1 MQQEINIKVV
11 AQDRAKDNDF
21 KQLFL
26 EMYPRLVRYAVSLLG
41 DGNEARDVVGDVF
54 EKAWNQFSSLQM
66 ETRRSWLYASVRNA
80 CLNWLK
86 HQQVEQTNVE
96 ALIEATRYDMSTR
109 YEEHERLLQQAER
122 IARELKEPTC
132 TILRL
137 CYFEHLTY
145 QQAADSRQAGHQ
157 SQHREEAY
165 FQGTRHFARANEAY
179 KHRELGG
186 KIMNKNQDQELDYR
200 MDSVSENVSENA
212 SGKVS
217 ENVSDARL
225 SQIFGE
231 ALGDEPSKEE
241 TLAAWEAFEQK
252 HISSEEEHLQKA
264 EDELSEKKIDKAR
277 ILTWITASVAVAA
290 SLFLFIFRSSQE
302 ISQPTEFSM
311 ELFSEVTSPKQV
323 EQTLSNGYCV
333 VSTPAATTTLVTLSD
348 GTRVMLNANSTLE
361 YPASF
366 DDAEVREVRLKGEAH
381 FEVTKNPHRPFV
393 VKAGEMQTQVLGTI
407 FDVKAYRKDA
417 PKVTLMEGKVK
428 VSNADTEI
436 EMRPGQT
443 ATLQADKIV
452 VSKASS
458 SASDWLEGDFDMDQV
473 TLAEAMSD
481 IGAWYNKTVVFQS
494 QANMDKLIHFR
505 FSRRAS
511 LQEIITALNEMGVA
525 KVRIEKGK
533 IMVL

>member
-1 MQQEINIKVV
+1 
-11 AQDRAKDNDF
+11 
-21 KQLFL
+21 
-26 EMYPRLVRYAVSLLG
+26 
-41 DGNEARDVVGDVF
+41 
-54 EKAWNQFSSLQM
+54 
-66 ETRRSWLYASVRNA
+66 
-80 CLNWLK
+80 
-86 HQQVEQTNVE
+86 
-96 ALIEATRYDMSTR
+96 
-109 YEEHERLLQQAER
+109 
-122 IARELKEPTC
+122 
-132 TILRL
+132 
-137 CYFEHLTY
+137 
-145 QQAADSRQAGHQ
+145 
-157 SQHREEAY
+157 
-165 FQGTRHFARANEAY
+165 
-179 KHRELGG
+179 
-186 KIMNKNQDQELDYR
+186 MNKNQDQELDYR

-212 SGKVS
+212 SEKVS
-217 ENVSDARL
+217 EKVSDARL

-241 TLAAWEAFEQK
+241 TLAAWEAFEKK
-252 HISSEEEHLQKA
+252 HISSEKEHLSFEK
-264 EDELSEKKIDKAR
+264 ESIVKNEKKVSKAR

-323 EQTLSNGYCV
+323 EQTLSDGYCV
-333 VSTPAATTTLVTLSD
+333 VSTPAATTTLVTLND
-348 GTRVMLNANSTLE
+348 GTKVMLNANSTLE
-361 YPASF
+361 YPVSF

-393 VKAGEMQTQVLGTI
+393 VKAGKMQTQVLGTI

-428 VSNADTEI
+428 VSNADTEV

-494 QANMDKLIHFR
+494 QANMGKLIHFR

-525 KVRIEKGK
+525 RIRMEKGK

>member
-1 MQQEINIKVV
+1 
-11 AQDRAKDNDF
+11 
-21 KQLFL
+21 
-26 EMYPRLVRYAVSLLG
+26 
-41 DGNEARDVVGDVF
+41 
-54 EKAWNQFSSLQM
+54 
-66 ETRRSWLYASVRNA
+66 
-80 CLNWLK
+80 
-86 HQQVEQTNVE
+86 
-96 ALIEATRYDMSTR
+96 
-109 YEEHERLLQQAER
+109 
-122 IARELKEPTC
+122 
-132 TILRL
+132 
-137 CYFEHLTY
+137 
-145 QQAADSRQAGHQ
+145 
-157 SQHREEAY
+157 
-165 FQGTRHFARANEAY
+165 
-179 KHRELGG
+179 
-186 KIMNKNQDQELDYR
+186 MNKNQDQELDYR
-200 MDSVSENVSENA
+200 MEAENASENA
-212 SGKVS
+212 S
-217 ENVSDARL
+217 ETFSDARL

-252 HISSEEEHLQKA
+252 HISSEKEHLQKA
-264 EDELSEKKIDKAR
+264 EDELSEKKIEDEIGRKIGDEIGREIEGESSSRNFSKAR
-277 ILTWITASVAVAA
+277 ILAWITASVAVAA

-323 EQTLSNGYCV
+323 EQTLNDGYCV

-348 GTRVMLNANSTLE
+348 GTKVRLNANSTLE
-361 YPASF
+361 YPVSF
-366 DDAEVREVRLKGEAH
+366 SDTEVREVHLKGEAH

-417 PKVTLMEGKVK
+417 PKVTLMQGKVK
-428 VSNADTEI
+428 VSNADTEV

-494 QANMDKLIHFR
+494 QANMDKFIHFR

-525 KVRIEKGK
+525 KVRMEKGK

>member
-1 MQQEINIKVV
+1 
-11 AQDRAKDNDF
+11 
-21 KQLFL
+21 
-26 EMYPRLVRYAVSLLG
+26 
-41 DGNEARDVVGDVF
+41 
-54 EKAWNQFSSLQM
+54 
-66 ETRRSWLYASVRNA
+66 
-80 CLNWLK
+80 
-86 HQQVEQTNVE
+86 
-96 ALIEATRYDMSTR
+96 
-109 YEEHERLLQQAER
+109 
-122 IARELKEPTC
+122 
-132 TILRL
+132 
-137 CYFEHLTY
+137 
-145 QQAADSRQAGHQ
+145 
-157 SQHREEAY
+157 
-165 FQGTRHFARANEAY
+165 
-179 KHRELGG
+179 
-186 KIMNKNQDQELDYR
+186 MNKNQDQELDYR

-212 SGKVS
+212 SEKVS

-241 TLAAWEAFEQK
+241 TLAAWEAFEKK
-252 HISSEEEHLQKA
+252 HISSEEEHLSFEK
-264 EDELSEKKIDKAR
+264 ESIVKNEKKVSKAR
-277 ILTWITASVAVAA
+277 ILAWITASVAVAA

-323 EQTLSNGYCV
+323 EQTLSDGYCV

-381 FEVTKNPHRPFV
+381 FEVTKNPHWPFV

-428 VSNADTEI
+428 VSNADTEV

>member
-1 MQQEINIKVV
+1 
-11 AQDRAKDNDF
+11 
-21 KQLFL
+21 
-26 EMYPRLVRYAVSLLG
+26 
-41 DGNEARDVVGDVF
+41 
-54 EKAWNQFSSLQM
+54 
-66 ETRRSWLYASVRNA
+66 
-80 CLNWLK
+80 
-86 HQQVEQTNVE
+86 
-96 ALIEATRYDMSTR
+96 
-109 YEEHERLLQQAER
+109 
-122 IARELKEPTC
+122 
-132 TILRL
+132 
-137 CYFEHLTY
+137 
-145 QQAADSRQAGHQ
+145 
-157 SQHREEAY
+157 
-165 FQGTRHFARANEAY
+165 
-179 KHRELGG
+179 
-186 KIMNKNQDQELDYR
+186 MNKNQDQKLDYR

-212 SGKVS
+212 SEKVS

-241 TLAAWEAFEQK
+241 TLAAWEAFEKK
-252 HISSEEEHLQKA
+252 HISSEKEHLQKA
-264 EDELSEKKIDKAR
+264 EDELSEKKIEDEIGGESSSRKISKAR
-277 ILTWITASVAVAA
+277 ILAWITASVAVAA

-348 GTRVMLNANSTLE
+348 GTKVMLNANSTLE

-381 FEVTKNPHRPFV
+381 FEVTKNPHRPFM

-428 VSNADTEI
+428 VSNADTEV

>member
-1 MQQEINIKVV
+1 
-11 AQDRAKDNDF
+11 
-21 KQLFL
+21 
-26 EMYPRLVRYAVSLLG
+26 
-41 DGNEARDVVGDVF
+41 
-54 EKAWNQFSSLQM
+54 
-66 ETRRSWLYASVRNA
+66 
-80 CLNWLK
+80 
-86 HQQVEQTNVE
+86 
-96 ALIEATRYDMSTR
+96 
-109 YEEHERLLQQAER
+109 
-122 IARELKEPTC
+122 
-132 TILRL
+132 
-137 CYFEHLTY
+137 
-145 QQAADSRQAGHQ
+145 
-157 SQHREEAY
+157 
-165 FQGTRHFARANEAY
+165 
-179 KHRELGG
+179 
-186 KIMNKNQDQELDYR
+186 MNKNQDQELDYR

-212 SGKVS
+212 SEKVS

-252 HISSEEEHLQKA
+252 HISSEEEHLSFEK
-264 EDELSEKKIDKAR
+264 ESIVKNEKKVSKAR

-428 VSNADTEI
+428 VSNADTEV

>member
-1 MQQEINIKVV
+1 
-11 AQDRAKDNDF
+11 
-21 KQLFL
+21 
-26 EMYPRLVRYAVSLLG
+26 
-41 DGNEARDVVGDVF
+41 
-54 EKAWNQFSSLQM
+54 
-66 ETRRSWLYASVRNA
+66 
-80 CLNWLK
+80 
-86 HQQVEQTNVE
+86 
-96 ALIEATRYDMSTR
+96 
-109 YEEHERLLQQAER
+109 
-122 IARELKEPTC
+122 
-132 TILRL
+132 
-137 CYFEHLTY
+137 
-145 QQAADSRQAGHQ
+145 
-157 SQHREEAY
+157 
-165 FQGTRHFARANEAY
+165 
-179 KHRELGG
+179 
-186 KIMNKNQDQELDYR
+186 MNKNQDQELDYR

-212 SGKVS
+212 SEKVS

-241 TLAAWEAFEQK
+241 TLAAWEAFEKK
-252 HISSEEEHLQKA
+252 HISSEKEHLSFEK
-264 EDELSEKKIDKAR
+264 ESIVKNEKKVSKAR

-393 VKAGEMQTQVLGTI
+393 VKAGEMQTQVLGTV

-428 VSNADTEI
+428 VSNADTEV

-525 KVRIEKGK
+525 KVRMEKGK

>member
-1 MQQEINIKVV
+1 
-11 AQDRAKDNDF
+11 
-21 KQLFL
+21 
-26 EMYPRLVRYAVSLLG
+26 
-41 DGNEARDVVGDVF
+41 
-54 EKAWNQFSSLQM
+54 
-66 ETRRSWLYASVRNA
+66 
-80 CLNWLK
+80 
-86 HQQVEQTNVE
+86 
-96 ALIEATRYDMSTR
+96 
-109 YEEHERLLQQAER
+109 
-122 IARELKEPTC
+122 
-132 TILRL
+132 
-137 CYFEHLTY
+137 
-145 QQAADSRQAGHQ
+145 
-157 SQHREEAY
+157 
-165 FQGTRHFARANEAY
+165 
-179 KHRELGG
+179 
-186 KIMNKNQDQELDYR
+186 MNKNQDQELDYR

-212 SGKVS
+212 SEKVS

-241 TLAAWEAFEQK
+241 TLAAWEAFEKK

-264 EDELSEKKIDKAR
+264 EDELSEKKIEDEIGGESSSRKISKAR

-393 VKAGEMQTQVLGTI
+393 VRAGEMQTQVLGTI

-417 PKVTLMEGKVK
+417 PKVTLMQGKVK
-428 VSNADTEI
+428 VSNADTEV

-494 QANMDKLIHFR
+494 QANMGKLIHFR

>member
-1 MQQEINIKVV
+1 
-11 AQDRAKDNDF
+11 
-21 KQLFL
+21 
-26 EMYPRLVRYAVSLLG
+26 
-41 DGNEARDVVGDVF
+41 
-54 EKAWNQFSSLQM
+54 
-66 ETRRSWLYASVRNA
+66 
-80 CLNWLK
+80 
-86 HQQVEQTNVE
+86 
-96 ALIEATRYDMSTR
+96 
-109 YEEHERLLQQAER
+109 
-122 IARELKEPTC
+122 
-132 TILRL
+132 
-137 CYFEHLTY
+137 
-145 QQAADSRQAGHQ
+145 
-157 SQHREEAY
+157 
-165 FQGTRHFARANEAY
+165 
-179 KHRELGG
+179 
-186 KIMNKNQDQELDYR
+186 MNKNQDQELDYR

-212 SGKVS
+212 SEKVS

-241 TLAAWEAFEQK
+241 TLAAWEAFEKK

-264 EDELSEKKIDKAR
+264 EDELSEKKIEDEIGRESSSRKISKAR
-277 ILTWITASVAVAA
+277 ILAWITASVAVAA

-348 GTRVMLNANSTLE
+348 GTMVMLNANSTLE

-381 FEVTKNPHRPFV
+381 FEVTKNPHRTFV

-417 PKVTLMEGKVK
+417 PKVTLMQGKVK
-428 VSNADTEI
+428 VSNADTEV

-443 ATLQADKIV
+443 ATLQSDKIV

-494 QANMDKLIHFR
+494 QANMGKLIHFR

>member
-1 MQQEINIKVV
+1 
-11 AQDRAKDNDF
+11 
-21 KQLFL
+21 
-26 EMYPRLVRYAVSLLG
+26 
-41 DGNEARDVVGDVF
+41 
-54 EKAWNQFSSLQM
+54 
-66 ETRRSWLYASVRNA
+66 
-80 CLNWLK
+80 
-86 HQQVEQTNVE
+86 
-96 ALIEATRYDMSTR
+96 
-109 YEEHERLLQQAER
+109 
-122 IARELKEPTC
+122 
-132 TILRL
+132 
-137 CYFEHLTY
+137 
-145 QQAADSRQAGHQ
+145 
-157 SQHREEAY
+157 
-165 FQGTRHFARANEAY
+165 
-179 KHRELGG
+179 
-186 KIMNKNQDQELDYR
+186 MNKNQDQELDYR

-212 SGKVS
+212 SEKVS

-241 TLAAWEAFEQK
+241 TLAAWEAFEKK

-264 EDELSEKKIDKAR
+264 EDELSEKKIEDEIGGESSSRKISKAR

-393 VKAGEMQTQVLGTI
+393 VRAGEMQTQVLGTI

-417 PKVTLMEGKVK
+417 PKVTLMQGKVK
-428 VSNADTEI
+428 VSNADTEV

-525 KVRIEKGK
+525 RIKIEKGK

>member
-1 MQQEINIKVV
+1 
-11 AQDRAKDNDF
+11 
-21 KQLFL
+21 
-26 EMYPRLVRYAVSLLG
+26 
-41 DGNEARDVVGDVF
+41 
-54 EKAWNQFSSLQM
+54 
-66 ETRRSWLYASVRNA
+66 
-80 CLNWLK
+80 
-86 HQQVEQTNVE
+86 
-96 ALIEATRYDMSTR
+96 
-109 YEEHERLLQQAER
+109 
-122 IARELKEPTC
+122 
-132 TILRL
+132 
-137 CYFEHLTY
+137 
-145 QQAADSRQAGHQ
+145 
-157 SQHREEAY
+157 
-165 FQGTRHFARANEAY
+165 
-179 KHRELGG
+179 
-186 KIMNKNQDQELDYR
+186 MNKNQDQELDYR
-200 MDSVSENVSENA
+200 MEAENA
-212 SGKVS
+212 
-217 ENVSDARL
+217 SDARL
-225 SQIFGE
+225 TRIFGE
-231 ALGDEPSKEE
+231 ALGGEPSKEE
-241 TLAAWEAFEQK
+241 TLAAWEAFEKK
-252 HISSEEEHLQKA
+252 HISSEEEHLSFEK
-264 EDELSEKKIDKAR
+264 ESIVKNEKKVSKAR

-323 EQTLSNGYCV
+323 EQTLSDGYCV

-348 GTRVMLNANSTLE
+348 GTKVMLNANSTLE

-417 PKVTLMEGKVK
+417 PKVTLMQGKVK
-428 VSNADTEI
+428 VSNADTEV

-452 VSKASS
+452 VSKASP

-494 QANMDKLIHFR
+494 QANMGKLIHFR

>member
-1 MQQEINIKVV
+1 
-11 AQDRAKDNDF
+11 
-21 KQLFL
+21 
-26 EMYPRLVRYAVSLLG
+26 
-41 DGNEARDVVGDVF
+41 
-54 EKAWNQFSSLQM
+54 
-66 ETRRSWLYASVRNA
+66 
-80 CLNWLK
+80 
-86 HQQVEQTNVE
+86 
-96 ALIEATRYDMSTR
+96 
-109 YEEHERLLQQAER
+109 
-122 IARELKEPTC
+122 
-132 TILRL
+132 
-137 CYFEHLTY
+137 
-145 QQAADSRQAGHQ
+145 
-157 SQHREEAY
+157 
-165 FQGTRHFARANEAY
+165 
-179 KHRELGG
+179 
-186 KIMNKNQDQELDYR
+186 MNKNQDQELDYR
-200 MDSVSENVSENA
+200 MEAENA
-212 SGKVS
+212 
-217 ENVSDARL
+217 SDARL
-225 SQIFGE
+225 TRIFGE
-231 ALGDEPSKEE
+231 ALGGEPSKEE
-241 TLAAWEAFEQK
+241 TLAAWEAFEKK
-252 HISSEEEHLQKA
+252 HISSEEEHLSFEK
-264 EDELSEKKIDKAR
+264 ESIVKNEKKVSKAR

-348 GTRVMLNANSTLE
+348 GTKVMLNANSTLE

-428 VSNADTEI
+428 VSNADTEV

>member
-1 MQQEINIKVV
+1 
-11 AQDRAKDNDF
+11 
-21 KQLFL
+21 
-26 EMYPRLVRYAVSLLG
+26 
-41 DGNEARDVVGDVF
+41 
-54 EKAWNQFSSLQM
+54 
-66 ETRRSWLYASVRNA
+66 
-80 CLNWLK
+80 
-86 HQQVEQTNVE
+86 
-96 ALIEATRYDMSTR
+96 
-109 YEEHERLLQQAER
+109 
-122 IARELKEPTC
+122 
-132 TILRL
+132 
-137 CYFEHLTY
+137 
-145 QQAADSRQAGHQ
+145 
-157 SQHREEAY
+157 
-165 FQGTRHFARANEAY
+165 
-179 KHRELGG
+179 
-186 KIMNKNQDQELDYR
+186 
-200 MDSVSENVSENA
+200 MDSVSENVSENVSEKA
-212 SGKVS
+212 SG
-217 ENVSDARL
+217 NVSDAWL

-241 TLAAWEAFEQK
+241 TLAAWEAFEKK
-252 HISSEEEHLQKA
+252 HISSEEEL
-264 EDELSEKKIDKAR
+264 LSFEKESIVKNEKKVSKAR

-417 PKVTLMEGKVK
+417 PKVTLMQGKVK
-428 VSNADTEI
+428 VSNADTEV

-443 ATLQADKIV
+443 ATLQSDKIV
-452 VSKASS
+452 VSKASP

>member
-1 MQQEINIKVV
+1 
-11 AQDRAKDNDF
+11 
-21 KQLFL
+21 
-26 EMYPRLVRYAVSLLG
+26 
-41 DGNEARDVVGDVF
+41 
-54 EKAWNQFSSLQM
+54 
-66 ETRRSWLYASVRNA
+66 
-80 CLNWLK
+80 
-86 HQQVEQTNVE
+86 
-96 ALIEATRYDMSTR
+96 
-109 YEEHERLLQQAER
+109 
-122 IARELKEPTC
+122 
-132 TILRL
+132 
-137 CYFEHLTY
+137 
-145 QQAADSRQAGHQ
+145 
-157 SQHREEAY
+157 
-165 FQGTRHFARANEAY
+165 
-179 KHRELGG
+179 
-186 KIMNKNQDQELDYR
+186 MNKNQDQELDYR

-212 SGKVS
+212 SEKVS

-241 TLAAWEAFEQK
+241 TLAAWEAFEKK
-252 HISSEEEHLQKA
+252 HISSEKEYLQKA
-264 EDELSEKKIDKAR
+264 EDELSEKKIEDEIGRESSSRKVSKAR

-323 EQTLSNGYCV
+323 EQTLSDGYCV

-393 VKAGEMQTQVLGTI
+393 VKAGEMQTQVLGTV

-428 VSNADTEI
+428 VSNADTEV

-452 VSKASS
+452 VSRASS
-458 SASDWLEGDFDMDQV
+458 SVSDWLEGDFDMDQV

-525 KVRIEKGK
+525 KVRMEKGK

>member
-1 MQQEINIKVV
+1 
-11 AQDRAKDNDF
+11 
-21 KQLFL
+21 
-26 EMYPRLVRYAVSLLG
+26 
-41 DGNEARDVVGDVF
+41 
-54 EKAWNQFSSLQM
+54 
-66 ETRRSWLYASVRNA
+66 
-80 CLNWLK
+80 
-86 HQQVEQTNVE
+86 
-96 ALIEATRYDMSTR
+96 
-109 YEEHERLLQQAER
+109 
-122 IARELKEPTC
+122 
-132 TILRL
+132 
-137 CYFEHLTY
+137 
-145 QQAADSRQAGHQ
+145 
-157 SQHREEAY
+157 
-165 FQGTRHFARANEAY
+165 
-179 KHRELGG
+179 
-186 KIMNKNQDQELDYR
+186 MNKNQDQELDYR

-212 SGKVS
+212 SEKVS

-241 TLAAWEAFEQK
+241 TLAAWEAFEKK
-252 HISSEEEHLQKA
+252 HIVEN
-264 EDELSEKKIDKAR
+264 EKKVSKAR

-323 EQTLSNGYCV
+323 EQTLSDGYCV

-417 PKVTLMEGKVK
+417 PKVTLMQGKVK
-428 VSNADTEI
+428 VSNADTEV

-443 ATLQADKIV
+443 ATLQSDKIV
-452 VSKASS
+452 VSKASP

-494 QANMDKLIHFR
+494 QANMGKLIHFR

>member
-1 MQQEINIKVV
+1 MN
-11 AQDRAKDNDF
+11 KD
-21 KQLFL
+21 
-26 EMYPRLVRYAVSLLG
+26 
-41 DGNEARDVVGDVF
+41 
-54 EKAWNQFSSLQM
+54 
-66 ETRRSWLYASVRNA
+66 
-80 CLNWLK
+80 
-86 HQQVEQTNVE
+86 
-96 ALIEATRYDMSTR
+96 
-109 YEEHERLLQQAER
+109 
-122 IARELKEPTC
+122 
-132 TILRL
+132 
-137 CYFEHLTY
+137 
-145 QQAADSRQAGHQ
+145 
-157 SQHREEAY
+157 
-165 FQGTRHFARANEAY
+165 
-179 KHRELGG
+179 
-186 KIMNKNQDQELDYR
+186 KNQDQELDYR

-212 SGKVS
+212 SEKVS

-241 TLAAWEAFEQK
+241 TLAAWEAFEKK

-264 EDELSEKKIDKAR
+264 EDELSEKKIEDEIGRESSSRKISKAR
-277 ILTWITASVAVAA
+277 ILAWITASVAVAA

-323 EQTLSNGYCV
+323 EQTLSDGYCV

-348 GTRVMLNANSTLE
+348 GTKVMLNANSTLE

-417 PKVTLMEGKVK
+417 PKVTLMQGKVK
-428 VSNADTEI
+428 VSNADTEV

-452 VSKASS
+452 VSKASP

-494 QANMDKLIHFR
+494 QANMGKLIHFR

>member
-1 MQQEINIKVV
+1 
-11 AQDRAKDNDF
+11 
-21 KQLFL
+21 
-26 EMYPRLVRYAVSLLG
+26 
-41 DGNEARDVVGDVF
+41 
-54 EKAWNQFSSLQM
+54 
-66 ETRRSWLYASVRNA
+66 
-80 CLNWLK
+80 
-86 HQQVEQTNVE
+86 
-96 ALIEATRYDMSTR
+96 
-109 YEEHERLLQQAER
+109 
-122 IARELKEPTC
+122 
-132 TILRL
+132 
-137 CYFEHLTY
+137 
-145 QQAADSRQAGHQ
+145 
-157 SQHREEAY
+157 
-165 FQGTRHFARANEAY
+165 
-179 KHRELGG
+179 
-186 KIMNKNQDQELDYR
+186 MNKNQDQELDYR
-200 MDSVSENVSENA
+200 MDPVSENVSENA
-212 SGKVS
+212 SEKVS

-231 ALGDEPSKEE
+231 ALGDEPSNEE
-241 TLAAWEAFEQK
+241 TLAAWEAFEKK

-264 EDELSEKKIDKAR
+264 EDELSEKKIENEIGGESSSRKISKAR
-277 ILTWITASVAVAA
+277 ILAWITASVAVAA

-323 EQTLSNGYCV
+323 EQTLSDGYCV

-417 PKVTLMEGKVK
+417 SKVTLMQGKVK
-428 VSNADTEI
+428 VSNADTEV

-443 ATLQADKIV
+443 ATLQEDKIV

-525 KVRIEKGK
+525 KVRMEKGK

>member
-1 MQQEINIKVV
+1 MN
-11 AQDRAKDNDF
+11 KD
-21 KQLFL
+21 
-26 EMYPRLVRYAVSLLG
+26 
-41 DGNEARDVVGDVF
+41 
-54 EKAWNQFSSLQM
+54 
-66 ETRRSWLYASVRNA
+66 
-80 CLNWLK
+80 
-86 HQQVEQTNVE
+86 
-96 ALIEATRYDMSTR
+96 
-109 YEEHERLLQQAER
+109 
-122 IARELKEPTC
+122 
-132 TILRL
+132 
-137 CYFEHLTY
+137 
-145 QQAADSRQAGHQ
+145 
-157 SQHREEAY
+157 
-165 FQGTRHFARANEAY
+165 
-179 KHRELGG
+179 
-186 KIMNKNQDQELDYR
+186 KNQDQEQDYR

-212 SGKVS
+212 SEKVS

-241 TLAAWEAFEQK
+241 TLAAWEAFEKK

-264 EDELSEKKIDKAR
+264 EDELSEKKIEDEIGRESSSRKISKAR
-277 ILTWITASVAVAA
+277 ILAWITASVAVAA

-417 PKVTLMEGKVK
+417 PKVTLMQGKVK
-428 VSNADTEI
+428 VSNADTEV

-452 VSKASS
+452 VSKASP

-494 QANMDKLIHFR
+494 QANMGKLIHFR

-511 LQEIITALNEMGVA
+511 LQEIITALNEMSVA

>member
-1 MQQEINIKVV
+1 
-11 AQDRAKDNDF
+11 
-21 KQLFL
+21 
-26 EMYPRLVRYAVSLLG
+26 
-41 DGNEARDVVGDVF
+41 
-54 EKAWNQFSSLQM
+54 
-66 ETRRSWLYASVRNA
+66 
-80 CLNWLK
+80 
-86 HQQVEQTNVE
+86 
-96 ALIEATRYDMSTR
+96 
-109 YEEHERLLQQAER
+109 
-122 IARELKEPTC
+122 
-132 TILRL
+132 
-137 CYFEHLTY
+137 
-145 QQAADSRQAGHQ
+145 
-157 SQHREEAY
+157 
-165 FQGTRHFARANEAY
+165 
-179 KHRELGG
+179 
-186 KIMNKNQDQELDYR
+186 MNKNQDQELDYR

-212 SGKVS
+212 SEKVS

-241 TLAAWEAFEQK
+241 TLAAWEAFEKK

-264 EDELSEKKIDKAR
+264 EDELSEKKIEDEIGGESSSRKISKAR
-277 ILTWITASVAVAA
+277 ILAWITASVAVAA

-323 EQTLSNGYCV
+323 EQTLSDGYCV

-393 VKAGEMQTQVLGTI
+393 VRAGEMQTQVLGTI

-417 PKVTLMEGKVK
+417 PKVTLMQGKVK
-428 VSNADTEI
+428 VSNADTEV

-494 QANMDKLIHFR
+494 QANMGKLIHFR

-525 KVRIEKGK
+525 RIKIEKGK

>member
-1 MQQEINIKVV
+1 
-11 AQDRAKDNDF
+11 
-21 KQLFL
+21 
-26 EMYPRLVRYAVSLLG
+26 
-41 DGNEARDVVGDVF
+41 
-54 EKAWNQFSSLQM
+54 
-66 ETRRSWLYASVRNA
+66 
-80 CLNWLK
+80 
-86 HQQVEQTNVE
+86 
-96 ALIEATRYDMSTR
+96 
-109 YEEHERLLQQAER
+109 
-122 IARELKEPTC
+122 
-132 TILRL
+132 
-137 CYFEHLTY
+137 
-145 QQAADSRQAGHQ
+145 
-157 SQHREEAY
+157 
-165 FQGTRHFARANEAY
+165 
-179 KHRELGG
+179 
-186 KIMNKNQDQELDYR
+186 MNKNQDQELDYR
-200 MDSVSENVSENA
+200 MDPVSE
-212 SGKVS
+212 KVS
-217 ENVSDARL
+217 EKASEKVSEKTSDARL
-225 SQIFGE
+225 AQIFGE

-241 TLAAWEAFEQK
+241 TLAAWEAFEKK
-252 HISSEEEHLQKA
+252 HLSSEEEPLQKA
-264 EDELSEKKIDKAR
+264 EDELSEKKIEDEIGGESSSRKVSKAR
-277 ILTWITASVAVAA
+277 ILAWITASVAVAA

-323 EQTLSNGYCV
+323 EQTLKDGYCV

-348 GTRVMLNANSTLE
+348 GTKVMLNANSTLE

-366 DDAEVREVRLKGEAH
+366 DDAETREVRLKGEAH

-393 VKAGEMQTQVLGTI
+393 VKAGEMQTQVLGTV

-417 PKVTLMEGKVK
+417 PKVTLMQGKVK
-428 VSNADTEI
+428 VSNADTEV

-452 VSKASS
+452 VSKASP

-505 FSRRAS
+505 FSRKAS

-525 KVRIEKGK
+525 KVRMEKGK

>member
-1 MQQEINIKVV
+1 
-11 AQDRAKDNDF
+11 
-21 KQLFL
+21 
-26 EMYPRLVRYAVSLLG
+26 
-41 DGNEARDVVGDVF
+41 
-54 EKAWNQFSSLQM
+54 
-66 ETRRSWLYASVRNA
+66 
-80 CLNWLK
+80 
-86 HQQVEQTNVE
+86 
-96 ALIEATRYDMSTR
+96 
-109 YEEHERLLQQAER
+109 
-122 IARELKEPTC
+122 
-132 TILRL
+132 
-137 CYFEHLTY
+137 
-145 QQAADSRQAGHQ
+145 
-157 SQHREEAY
+157 
-165 FQGTRHFARANEAY
+165 
-179 KHRELGG
+179 
-186 KIMNKNQDQELDYR
+186 MNKNQDQELDYR

-212 SGKVS
+212 SEKVS

-241 TLAAWEAFEQK
+241 TLAAWEAFEKK
-252 HISSEEEHLQKA
+252 HISSEEEHLSFEK
-264 EDELSEKKIDKAR
+264 ESIVKNEKKVSKAR

-323 EQTLSNGYCV
+323 EQTLSDGYCV

-348 GTRVMLNANSTLE
+348 GTRVMLNANSKLE

-428 VSNADTEI
+428 VSNADTEV

-443 ATLQADKIV
+443 ATLQSDKIV
-452 VSKASS
+452 VSRASS
-458 SASDWLEGDFDMDQV
+458 SVSDWLEGDFDMDQV

-525 KVRIEKGK
+525 KVRMEKGK

>member
-1 MQQEINIKVV
+1 
-11 AQDRAKDNDF
+11 
-21 KQLFL
+21 
-26 EMYPRLVRYAVSLLG
+26 
-41 DGNEARDVVGDVF
+41 
-54 EKAWNQFSSLQM
+54 
-66 ETRRSWLYASVRNA
+66 
-80 CLNWLK
+80 
-86 HQQVEQTNVE
+86 
-96 ALIEATRYDMSTR
+96 
-109 YEEHERLLQQAER
+109 
-122 IARELKEPTC
+122 
-132 TILRL
+132 
-137 CYFEHLTY
+137 
-145 QQAADSRQAGHQ
+145 
-157 SQHREEAY
+157 
-165 FQGTRHFARANEAY
+165 
-179 KHRELGG
+179 
-186 KIMNKNQDQELDYR
+186 MNKNQDQELDYR

-212 SGKVS
+212 SEKVSEKTS

-231 ALGDEPSKEE
+231 ALDNEPSKEE
-241 TLAAWEAFEQK
+241 TLAAWEAFEKK
-252 HISSEEEHLQKA
+252 HISSEEEHLSFEK
-264 EDELSEKKIDKAR
+264 ESIVKNEKKVSKAR
-277 ILTWITASVAVAA
+277 ILTWITASVAVVA
-290 SLFLFIFRSSQE
+290 SFFLFIFRSSQE

-323 EQTLSNGYCV
+323 EQTLSDGYCV

-348 GTRVMLNANSTLE
+348 GTKVMLNANSTLE
-361 YPASF
+361 YPVSF

-417 PKVTLMEGKVK
+417 PKVTLMQGKVK
-428 VSNADTEI
+428 VSNADTEV

-525 KVRIEKGK
+525 RIRMEKGK

>member
-1 MQQEINIKVV
+1 
-11 AQDRAKDNDF
+11 
-21 KQLFL
+21 
-26 EMYPRLVRYAVSLLG
+26 
-41 DGNEARDVVGDVF
+41 
-54 EKAWNQFSSLQM
+54 
-66 ETRRSWLYASVRNA
+66 
-80 CLNWLK
+80 
-86 HQQVEQTNVE
+86 
-96 ALIEATRYDMSTR
+96 
-109 YEEHERLLQQAER
+109 
-122 IARELKEPTC
+122 
-132 TILRL
+132 
-137 CYFEHLTY
+137 
-145 QQAADSRQAGHQ
+145 
-157 SQHREEAY
+157 
-165 FQGTRHFARANEAY
+165 
-179 KHRELGG
+179 
-186 KIMNKNQDQELDYR
+186 MNKNQDQELDYR
-200 MDSVSENVSENA
+200 MEAENA
-212 SGKVS
+212 
-217 ENVSDARL
+217 SDARL
-225 SQIFGE
+225 TRIFGE
-231 ALGDEPSKEE
+231 ALGGEPSKEE
-241 TLAAWEAFEQK
+241 TLAAWEAFEKK
-252 HISSEEEHLQKA
+252 HISSEEEHLSFEK
-264 EDELSEKKIDKAR
+264 ESIVKNEKKVSKAR
-277 ILTWITASVAVAA
+277 ILTWITASVAVVA

-323 EQTLSNGYCV
+323 EQTLSDGYCV

-348 GTRVMLNANSTLE
+348 GTKVMLNANSTLE

-417 PKVTLMEGKVK
+417 PKVTLMQGKVK
-428 VSNADTEI
+428 VSNADTEV

-443 ATLQADKIV
+443 ATLQSDKIV
-452 VSKASS
+452 VSKASP

-494 QANMDKLIHFR
+494 QANMGKLIHFR

>member
-1 MQQEINIKVV
+1 
-11 AQDRAKDNDF
+11 
-21 KQLFL
+21 
-26 EMYPRLVRYAVSLLG
+26 
-41 DGNEARDVVGDVF
+41 
-54 EKAWNQFSSLQM
+54 
-66 ETRRSWLYASVRNA
+66 
-80 CLNWLK
+80 
-86 HQQVEQTNVE
+86 
-96 ALIEATRYDMSTR
+96 
-109 YEEHERLLQQAER
+109 
-122 IARELKEPTC
+122 
-132 TILRL
+132 
-137 CYFEHLTY
+137 
-145 QQAADSRQAGHQ
+145 
-157 SQHREEAY
+157 
-165 FQGTRHFARANEAY
+165 
-179 KHRELGG
+179 
-186 KIMNKNQDQELDYR
+186 MNKNQDQELDYR
-200 MDSVSENVSENA
+200 MDSVSENVSE
-212 SGKVS
+212 KVS

-241 TLAAWEAFEQK
+241 TLAAWEAFEKK
-252 HISSEEEHLQKA
+252 HISSEEEHLQKT
-264 EDELSEKKIDKAR
+264 EDELSEKKIEDEIGRESSSRKISKAR
-277 ILTWITASVAVAA
+277 ILAWITASVAVAA

-323 EQTLSNGYCV
+323 EQTLSDGYCV

-417 PKVTLMEGKVK
+417 PKVTLMQGKVK
-428 VSNADTEI
+428 VSNADTEV

-494 QANMDKLIHFR
+494 QANMGKLIHFR

-525 KVRIEKGK
+525 RIKIEKGK

>member
-1 MQQEINIKVV
+1 
-11 AQDRAKDNDF
+11 
-21 KQLFL
+21 
-26 EMYPRLVRYAVSLLG
+26 
-41 DGNEARDVVGDVF
+41 
-54 EKAWNQFSSLQM
+54 
-66 ETRRSWLYASVRNA
+66 
-80 CLNWLK
+80 
-86 HQQVEQTNVE
+86 
-96 ALIEATRYDMSTR
+96 
-109 YEEHERLLQQAER
+109 
-122 IARELKEPTC
+122 
-132 TILRL
+132 
-137 CYFEHLTY
+137 
-145 QQAADSRQAGHQ
+145 
-157 SQHREEAY
+157 
-165 FQGTRHFARANEAY
+165 
-179 KHRELGG
+179 
-186 KIMNKNQDQELDYR
+186 MNKNQDQELDYR

-212 SGKVS
+212 SEKVS

-241 TLAAWEAFEQK
+241 TLAAWEAFEKK
-252 HISSEEEHLQKA
+252 HISSEKEHLQKA
-264 EDELSEKKIDKAR
+264 EDELSEKKIEDEIGRENGNEIGREIEGESSSRKVSKAR

-302 ISQPTEFSM
+302 ISLPTEFSM

-417 PKVTLMEGKVK
+417 PKVTLMQGKVK
-428 VSNADTEI
+428 VSNADTEV

-494 QANMDKLIHFR
+494 QANMGKLIHFR

>member
-1 MQQEINIKVV
+1 
-11 AQDRAKDNDF
+11 
-21 KQLFL
+21 
-26 EMYPRLVRYAVSLLG
+26 
-41 DGNEARDVVGDVF
+41 
-54 EKAWNQFSSLQM
+54 
-66 ETRRSWLYASVRNA
+66 
-80 CLNWLK
+80 
-86 HQQVEQTNVE
+86 
-96 ALIEATRYDMSTR
+96 
-109 YEEHERLLQQAER
+109 
-122 IARELKEPTC
+122 
-132 TILRL
+132 
-137 CYFEHLTY
+137 
-145 QQAADSRQAGHQ
+145 
-157 SQHREEAY
+157 
-165 FQGTRHFARANEAY
+165 
-179 KHRELGG
+179 
-186 KIMNKNQDQELDYR
+186 MNKNQDQELDYR
-200 MDSVSENVSENA
+200 MDSVL
-212 SGKVS
+212 

-241 TLAAWEAFEQK
+241 TLAAWEAFEKK
-252 HISSEEEHLQKA
+252 HISSEEEHLSFEK
-264 EDELSEKKIDKAR
+264 ESIVKNEKKVSKAR

-323 EQTLSNGYCV
+323 EQTLSDGYCV

-494 QANMDKLIHFR
+494 QANMGKLIHFR

-525 KVRIEKGK
+525 KVRMEKGK

>member
-1 MQQEINIKVV
+1 
-11 AQDRAKDNDF
+11 
-21 KQLFL
+21 
-26 EMYPRLVRYAVSLLG
+26 
-41 DGNEARDVVGDVF
+41 
-54 EKAWNQFSSLQM
+54 
-66 ETRRSWLYASVRNA
+66 
-80 CLNWLK
+80 
-86 HQQVEQTNVE
+86 
-96 ALIEATRYDMSTR
+96 
-109 YEEHERLLQQAER
+109 
-122 IARELKEPTC
+122 
-132 TILRL
+132 
-137 CYFEHLTY
+137 
-145 QQAADSRQAGHQ
+145 
-157 SQHREEAY
+157 
-165 FQGTRHFARANEAY
+165 
-179 KHRELGG
+179 
-186 KIMNKNQDQELDYR
+186 MNKNQDQELDYR
-200 MDSVSENVSENA
+200 KDSVSENVSEKA
-212 SGKVS
+212 SG
-217 ENVSDARL
+217 NVSDARL

-231 ALGDEPSKEE
+231 ALGDEPLKEE
-241 TLAAWEAFEQK
+241 TLAAWEAFEKK
-252 HISSEEEHLQKA
+252 HISSEEEL
-264 EDELSEKKIDKAR
+264 LSFEKEFIVKNEKKVSKAR
-277 ILTWITASVAVAA
+277 ILTWITTASVAVAA

-333 VSTPAATTTLVTLSD
+333 VSTPAATTTLVTLGD

-417 PKVTLMEGKVK
+417 PKVTLMQGKVK
-428 VSNADTEI
+428 VSNADTEV

-443 ATLQADKIV
+443 ATLQSDKIV
-452 VSKASS
+452 VSKASP

-533 IMVL
+533 IMVF

>member
-1 MQQEINIKVV
+1 
-11 AQDRAKDNDF
+11 
-21 KQLFL
+21 
-26 EMYPRLVRYAVSLLG
+26 
-41 DGNEARDVVGDVF
+41 
-54 EKAWNQFSSLQM
+54 
-66 ETRRSWLYASVRNA
+66 
-80 CLNWLK
+80 
-86 HQQVEQTNVE
+86 
-96 ALIEATRYDMSTR
+96 
-109 YEEHERLLQQAER
+109 
-122 IARELKEPTC
+122 
-132 TILRL
+132 
-137 CYFEHLTY
+137 
-145 QQAADSRQAGHQ
+145 
-157 SQHREEAY
+157 
-165 FQGTRHFARANEAY
+165 
-179 KHRELGG
+179 
-186 KIMNKNQDQELDYR
+186 MNKNQDQELDYR

-212 SGKVS
+212 SEKVS

-241 TLAAWEAFEQK
+241 TLAAWEAFEKK
-252 HISSEEEHLQKA
+252 HISSEKEHLSFEK
-264 EDELSEKKIDKAR
+264 ESIVKNEKKVSKAR

-311 ELFSEVTSPKQV
+311 ELFSEVTSPQQV
-323 EQTLSNGYCV
+323 EQTLSDGYCV

-361 YPASF
+361 YPVSF

-417 PKVTLMEGKVK
+417 PKVTLMQGKVK
-428 VSNADTEI
+428 VSNADTEV

-443 ATLQADKIV
+443 ATLQSDKIV

-494 QANMDKLIHFR
+494 QANMGKLIHFR

>member
-1 MQQEINIKVV
+1 MN
-11 AQDRAKDNDF
+11 KD
-21 KQLFL
+21 
-26 EMYPRLVRYAVSLLG
+26 
-41 DGNEARDVVGDVF
+41 
-54 EKAWNQFSSLQM
+54 
-66 ETRRSWLYASVRNA
+66 
-80 CLNWLK
+80 
-86 HQQVEQTNVE
+86 
-96 ALIEATRYDMSTR
+96 
-109 YEEHERLLQQAER
+109 
-122 IARELKEPTC
+122 
-132 TILRL
+132 
-137 CYFEHLTY
+137 
-145 QQAADSRQAGHQ
+145 
-157 SQHREEAY
+157 
-165 FQGTRHFARANEAY
+165 
-179 KHRELGG
+179 
-186 KIMNKNQDQELDYR
+186 KNQDQEQDYR
-200 MDSVSENVSENA
+200 MDS
-212 SGKVS
+212 VS

-241 TLAAWEAFEQK
+241 TLAAWEAFEKK

-264 EDELSEKKIDKAR
+264 EDELSEKKIEDEIGRKSSSRKISKAR
-277 ILTWITASVAVAA
+277 ILAWITASVAVAA

-323 EQTLSNGYCV
+323 EQTLSDGYCV

-417 PKVTLMEGKVK
+417 PKVTLMQGKVK
-428 VSNADTEI
+428 VSNADTEV

-452 VSKASS
+452 VSKASP

-494 QANMDKLIHFR
+494 QANMGKLIHFR

>member
-1 MQQEINIKVV
+1 
-11 AQDRAKDNDF
+11 
-21 KQLFL
+21 
-26 EMYPRLVRYAVSLLG
+26 
-41 DGNEARDVVGDVF
+41 
-54 EKAWNQFSSLQM
+54 
-66 ETRRSWLYASVRNA
+66 
-80 CLNWLK
+80 
-86 HQQVEQTNVE
+86 
-96 ALIEATRYDMSTR
+96 
-109 YEEHERLLQQAER
+109 
-122 IARELKEPTC
+122 
-132 TILRL
+132 
-137 CYFEHLTY
+137 
-145 QQAADSRQAGHQ
+145 
-157 SQHREEAY
+157 
-165 FQGTRHFARANEAY
+165 
-179 KHRELGG
+179 
-186 KIMNKNQDQELDYR
+186 MNKNQDQELDYR
-200 MDSVSENVSENA
+200 MDPVSE
-212 SGKVS
+212 KVS
-217 ENVSDARL
+217 EKASEKVSEKTSDARL
-225 SQIFGE
+225 AQIFGE

-241 TLAAWEAFEQK
+241 TLAAWEAFEKK
-252 HISSEEEHLQKA
+252 HLSSEEEPLQKA
-264 EDELSEKKIDKAR
+264 EDELSEKKIEDEIGGESSSRKVSKAR
-277 ILTWITASVAVAA
+277 ILAWITASVAVAA

-311 ELFSEVTSPKQV
+311 ELFSEVTSPQQV
-323 EQTLSNGYCV
+323 EQTLSDGYCV
-333 VSTPAATTTLVTLSD
+333 VSTPAVTTTLVTLSD

-366 DDAEVREVRLKGEAH
+366 DDAETREVHLKGEAH

-417 PKVTLMEGKVK
+417 PKVTLMQGKVK
-428 VSNADTEI
+428 VSNADTEV

-443 ATLQADKIV
+443 ATLQSDKIV

>member
-1 MQQEINIKVV
+1 
-11 AQDRAKDNDF
+11 
-21 KQLFL
+21 
-26 EMYPRLVRYAVSLLG
+26 
-41 DGNEARDVVGDVF
+41 
-54 EKAWNQFSSLQM
+54 
-66 ETRRSWLYASVRNA
+66 
-80 CLNWLK
+80 
-86 HQQVEQTNVE
+86 
-96 ALIEATRYDMSTR
+96 
-109 YEEHERLLQQAER
+109 
-122 IARELKEPTC
+122 
-132 TILRL
+132 
-137 CYFEHLTY
+137 
-145 QQAADSRQAGHQ
+145 
-157 SQHREEAY
+157 
-165 FQGTRHFARANEAY
+165 
-179 KHRELGG
+179 
-186 KIMNKNQDQELDYR
+186 MNKNQDQELDYR

-212 SGKVS
+212 SEKVS

-241 TLAAWEAFEQK
+241 TLAAWEAFEKK
-252 HISSEEEHLQKA
+252 HISSEEEHLSFEK
-264 EDELSEKKIDKAR
+264 ESIVKNEKKVSKAR

-323 EQTLSNGYCV
+323 EQTLSDGYCV

-417 PKVTLMEGKVK
+417 PKVTLMQGKVK
-428 VSNADTEI
+428 VSNADTEV

-452 VSKASS
+452 VSKASP

-525 KVRIEKGK
+525 KVRMEKGK

>member
-1 MQQEINIKVV
+1 
-11 AQDRAKDNDF
+11 
-21 KQLFL
+21 
-26 EMYPRLVRYAVSLLG
+26 
-41 DGNEARDVVGDVF
+41 
-54 EKAWNQFSSLQM
+54 
-66 ETRRSWLYASVRNA
+66 
-80 CLNWLK
+80 
-86 HQQVEQTNVE
+86 
-96 ALIEATRYDMSTR
+96 
-109 YEEHERLLQQAER
+109 
-122 IARELKEPTC
+122 
-132 TILRL
+132 
-137 CYFEHLTY
+137 
-145 QQAADSRQAGHQ
+145 
-157 SQHREEAY
+157 
-165 FQGTRHFARANEAY
+165 
-179 KHRELGG
+179 
-186 KIMNKNQDQELDYR
+186 MNKNQDQELDYR
-200 MDSVSENVSENA
+200 MEAENA
-212 SGKVS
+212 S
-217 ENVSDARL
+217 DAQL
-225 SQIFGE
+225 TQIFGE

-241 TLAAWEAFEQK
+241 TLAAWDAFEKK
-252 HISSEEEHLQKA
+252 HLSSEEEPLQKA
-264 EDELSEKKIDKAR
+264 EDELSEKKIEDEIGGESSSRKVSKAR

-311 ELFSEVTSPKQV
+311 EFFSEVTSPKQV
-323 EQTLSNGYCV
+323 EQTLKDGYCV

-348 GTRVMLNANSTLE
+348 GTKVMLNANSTLE

-417 PKVTLMEGKVK
+417 PKVTLMQGKVK
-428 VSNADTEI
+428 VSNADTEV

-452 VSKASS
+452 VSKASP

-494 QANMDKLIHFR
+494 QANMGKLIHFR

-511 LQEIITALNEMGVA
+511 LLEIITALNEMGVA

>member
-1 MQQEINIKVV
+1 
-11 AQDRAKDNDF
+11 
-21 KQLFL
+21 
-26 EMYPRLVRYAVSLLG
+26 
-41 DGNEARDVVGDVF
+41 
-54 EKAWNQFSSLQM
+54 
-66 ETRRSWLYASVRNA
+66 
-80 CLNWLK
+80 
-86 HQQVEQTNVE
+86 
-96 ALIEATRYDMSTR
+96 
-109 YEEHERLLQQAER
+109 
-122 IARELKEPTC
+122 
-132 TILRL
+132 
-137 CYFEHLTY
+137 
-145 QQAADSRQAGHQ
+145 
-157 SQHREEAY
+157 
-165 FQGTRHFARANEAY
+165 
-179 KHRELGG
+179 
-186 KIMNKNQDQELDYR
+186 MNKNQDQELDYR
-200 MDSVSENVSENA
+200 MDSVSENVSEKA
-212 SGKVS
+212 SEKVS
-217 ENVSDARL
+217 EKASDARL

-231 ALGDEPSKEE
+231 ALCDEPSKEE
-241 TLAAWEAFEQK
+241 TLAAWDAFEKK
-252 HISSEEEHLQKA
+252 HLSSEKEPLQKA
-264 EDELSEKKIDKAR
+264 ENELSEKKIEDEIGGESSSRKVSKAR
-277 ILTWITASVAVAA
+277 ILAWITASVAVAA

-323 EQTLSNGYCV
+323 EQTLKDGYCV

-348 GTRVMLNANSTLE
+348 GTKVMLNANSTLE

-366 DDAEVREVRLKGEAH
+366 DDAETREVRLKGEAH

-417 PKVTLMEGKVK
+417 PKVTLMQGKVK
-428 VSNADTEI
+428 VSNADTEV

-452 VSKASS
+452 VSKASP
-458 SASDWLEGDFDMDQV
+458 SASDWLQGDFDMDQV

-505 FSRRAS
+505 FSRKAS

-525 KVRIEKGK
+525 KVRMEKGK

>member
-1 MQQEINIKVV
+1 
-11 AQDRAKDNDF
+11 
-21 KQLFL
+21 
-26 EMYPRLVRYAVSLLG
+26 
-41 DGNEARDVVGDVF
+41 
-54 EKAWNQFSSLQM
+54 
-66 ETRRSWLYASVRNA
+66 
-80 CLNWLK
+80 
-86 HQQVEQTNVE
+86 
-96 ALIEATRYDMSTR
+96 
-109 YEEHERLLQQAER
+109 
-122 IARELKEPTC
+122 
-132 TILRL
+132 
-137 CYFEHLTY
+137 
-145 QQAADSRQAGHQ
+145 
-157 SQHREEAY
+157 
-165 FQGTRHFARANEAY
+165 
-179 KHRELGG
+179 
-186 KIMNKNQDQELDYR
+186 MNKNQDQKLDYR

-212 SGKVS
+212 SEKVS

-241 TLAAWEAFEQK
+241 TLAAWEAFEKK

-264 EDELSEKKIDKAR
+264 EDELSEKKIEDEIGGENGNEIGREIEGESSSRKVSKAR
-277 ILTWITASVAVAA
+277 ILAWITASVAVAA

-302 ISQPTEFSM
+302 ISLPTEFSM

-323 EQTLSNGYCV
+323 EQTLSDGYCV

-361 YPASF
+361 YPTSF

-417 PKVTLMEGKVK
+417 PKVTLMQGKVK
-428 VSNADTEI
+428 VSNADTEV

-443 ATLQADKIV
+443 ATLQSDKIV
-452 VSKASS
+452 VSKASP

-505 FSRRAS
+505 FSRRAR

>member
-1 MQQEINIKVV
+1 
-11 AQDRAKDNDF
+11 
-21 KQLFL
+21 
-26 EMYPRLVRYAVSLLG
+26 
-41 DGNEARDVVGDVF
+41 
-54 EKAWNQFSSLQM
+54 
-66 ETRRSWLYASVRNA
+66 
-80 CLNWLK
+80 
-86 HQQVEQTNVE
+86 
-96 ALIEATRYDMSTR
+96 
-109 YEEHERLLQQAER
+109 
-122 IARELKEPTC
+122 
-132 TILRL
+132 
-137 CYFEHLTY
+137 
-145 QQAADSRQAGHQ
+145 
-157 SQHREEAY
+157 
-165 FQGTRHFARANEAY
+165 
-179 KHRELGG
+179 
-186 KIMNKNQDQELDYR
+186 MNKNQDQELDYR

-212 SGKVS
+212 SEKVS

-241 TLAAWEAFEQK
+241 TLAAWEAFEKK
-252 HISSEEEHLQKA
+252 HISSEKEHLQKA
-264 EDELSEKKIDKAR
+264 EDELSEKKIEDEIGRENGNEIEREIEGESSSRKVSKAR

-302 ISQPTEFSM
+302 ISLPTEFSM

-348 GTRVMLNANSTLE
+348 GTKVMLNANSTLE

-417 PKVTLMEGKVK
+417 PKVTLMQGKVK
-428 VSNADTEI
+428 VSNADTEV

-494 QANMDKLIHFR
+494 QANMGKLIHFR

>member
-1 MQQEINIKVV
+1 
-11 AQDRAKDNDF
+11 
-21 KQLFL
+21 
-26 EMYPRLVRYAVSLLG
+26 
-41 DGNEARDVVGDVF
+41 
-54 EKAWNQFSSLQM
+54 
-66 ETRRSWLYASVRNA
+66 
-80 CLNWLK
+80 
-86 HQQVEQTNVE
+86 
-96 ALIEATRYDMSTR
+96 
-109 YEEHERLLQQAER
+109 
-122 IARELKEPTC
+122 
-132 TILRL
+132 
-137 CYFEHLTY
+137 
-145 QQAADSRQAGHQ
+145 
-157 SQHREEAY
+157 
-165 FQGTRHFARANEAY
+165 
-179 KHRELGG
+179 
-186 KIMNKNQDQELDYR
+186 MNKNQDQELDYR
-200 MDSVSENVSENA
+200 MDSVSESISENA
-212 SGKVS
+212 SEKVS

-241 TLAAWEAFEQK
+241 TLAAWEAFEKK

-264 EDELSEKKIDKAR
+264 EDELSEKKIENEIGGESSSRKISKAR
-277 ILTWITASVAVAA
+277 ILAWITASVAVAA

-323 EQTLSNGYCV
+323 EQTLSDGYCV

-417 PKVTLMEGKVK
+417 PKVTLMQGKVK

-452 VSKASS
+452 VSKASP

-494 QANMDKLIHFR
+494 QANMGKLIHFR

-525 KVRIEKGK
+525 KVRMEKGK

>member
-1 MQQEINIKVV
+1 
-11 AQDRAKDNDF
+11 
-21 KQLFL
+21 
-26 EMYPRLVRYAVSLLG
+26 
-41 DGNEARDVVGDVF
+41 
-54 EKAWNQFSSLQM
+54 
-66 ETRRSWLYASVRNA
+66 
-80 CLNWLK
+80 
-86 HQQVEQTNVE
+86 
-96 ALIEATRYDMSTR
+96 
-109 YEEHERLLQQAER
+109 
-122 IARELKEPTC
+122 
-132 TILRL
+132 
-137 CYFEHLTY
+137 
-145 QQAADSRQAGHQ
+145 
-157 SQHREEAY
+157 
-165 FQGTRHFARANEAY
+165 
-179 KHRELGG
+179 
-186 KIMNKNQDQELDYR
+186 MNKNQDQELDYR

-212 SGKVS
+212 SEKVS

-241 TLAAWEAFEQK
+241 TLAAWEAFEKK

-264 EDELSEKKIDKAR
+264 EDELSEKKIEDEIGGESSSRKISKAR

-323 EQTLSNGYCV
+323 EQTLSDGYCV

-348 GTRVMLNANSTLE
+348 GTKVMLNANSTLE

-417 PKVTLMEGKVK
+417 PKVTLMQGKVK
-428 VSNADTEI
+428 VSNADTEV

-443 ATLQADKIV
+443 ATLQSDKIV
-452 VSKASS
+452 VSKASP

-494 QANMDKLIHFR
+494 QANMGKLIHFR

>member
-1 MQQEINIKVV
+1 
-11 AQDRAKDNDF
+11 
-21 KQLFL
+21 
-26 EMYPRLVRYAVSLLG
+26 
-41 DGNEARDVVGDVF
+41 
-54 EKAWNQFSSLQM
+54 
-66 ETRRSWLYASVRNA
+66 
-80 CLNWLK
+80 
-86 HQQVEQTNVE
+86 
-96 ALIEATRYDMSTR
+96 
-109 YEEHERLLQQAER
+109 
-122 IARELKEPTC
+122 
-132 TILRL
+132 
-137 CYFEHLTY
+137 
-145 QQAADSRQAGHQ
+145 
-157 SQHREEAY
+157 
-165 FQGTRHFARANEAY
+165 
-179 KHRELGG
+179 
-186 KIMNKNQDQELDYR
+186 MNKNQDQELDYR

-212 SGKVS
+212 SEKVS
-217 ENVSDARL
+217 EKVSDARL

-241 TLAAWEAFEQK
+241 TLAAWEAFEKK
-252 HISSEEEHLQKA
+252 HISSEKEHLSFEK
-264 EDELSEKKIDKAR
+264 ESIVKNEKKVSKAR

-311 ELFSEVTSPKQV
+311 ELFSEVSSPKQV
-323 EQTLSNGYCV
+323 EQTLSDGYCV

-348 GTRVMLNANSTLE
+348 GTKVMLNANSTLE

-428 VSNADTEI
+428 VSNADTEV

-452 VSKASS
+452 VSKASP

-494 QANMDKLIHFR
+494 QANMGKLIHFR

-525 KVRIEKGK
+525 KVRMEKGK

>member
-1 MQQEINIKVV
+1 
-11 AQDRAKDNDF
+11 
-21 KQLFL
+21 
-26 EMYPRLVRYAVSLLG
+26 
-41 DGNEARDVVGDVF
+41 
-54 EKAWNQFSSLQM
+54 
-66 ETRRSWLYASVRNA
+66 
-80 CLNWLK
+80 
-86 HQQVEQTNVE
+86 
-96 ALIEATRYDMSTR
+96 
-109 YEEHERLLQQAER
+109 
-122 IARELKEPTC
+122 
-132 TILRL
+132 
-137 CYFEHLTY
+137 
-145 QQAADSRQAGHQ
+145 
-157 SQHREEAY
+157 
-165 FQGTRHFARANEAY
+165 
-179 KHRELGG
+179 
-186 KIMNKNQDQELDYR
+186 MNKNQDQELDYR
-200 MDSVSENVSENA
+200 MDSVSENVSEN
-212 SGKVS
+212 VS
-217 ENVSDARL
+217 ETFSDARL

-241 TLAAWEAFEQK
+241 TLAAWEAFEKK
-252 HISSEEEHLQKA
+252 HISSEEEHLSFEK
-264 EDELSEKKIDKAR
+264 ESIVKNEKKVSKAR

-302 ISQPTEFSM
+302 ISQSTEFSM

-323 EQTLSNGYCV
+323 EQTLSDGYCV

-348 GTRVMLNANSTLE
+348 GTKVMLNANSTLE
-361 YPASF
+361 YPVSF

-417 PKVTLMEGKVK
+417 PKVTLMQGKVK

-452 VSKASS
+452 VSKASP

-494 QANMDKLIHFR
+494 QANMGKLIHFR